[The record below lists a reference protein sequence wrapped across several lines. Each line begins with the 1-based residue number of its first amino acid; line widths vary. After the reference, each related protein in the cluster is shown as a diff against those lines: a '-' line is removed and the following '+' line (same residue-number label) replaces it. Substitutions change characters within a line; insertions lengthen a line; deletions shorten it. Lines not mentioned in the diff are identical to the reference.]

1 MTEKD
6 QNMTYHLS
14 VTQPFGDYARGD
26 RIIDAGTVAS
36 VLESYPQNVVRVA
49 ATDAAPAPVAAQEF

>member
-6 QNMTYHLS
+6 QAMTYHLS

-26 RIIDAGTVAS
+26 RITDANTVAS
-36 VLESYPQNVVRVA
+36 VLETHPQNVVRVVA
-49 ATDAAPAPVAAQEF
+49 PDVAPAPVAAQEY